1 MPNWDLNKVAL
12 QLYLNPVLASPVNL
26 LHIFWTPFPKNTFG
40 RLLCGCLDSNVQMDH
55 LWRYYLT
62 VCKETWIFSR
72 YCNKVI
78 RFHWIRISI
87 FNIPGRMKLFTESR
101 IVWKNFSW
109 WETFSFIHCKKIVA
123 PSTRS
128 SQTQDRNWTY
138 IRYLKDV
145 PDIYRTSY
153 VRVLFLCSLENYYN
167 WFIKYLHSIE
177 SSPSSIKKNLR
188 NLYKHLYQIS
198 LTAYHLNETFYR

>member
-1 MPNWDLNKVAL
+1 MFCIIYTNPKNLQKQCFIGVFIKRCSENMQQIYSITPMPNWDLNKVAL

-40 RLLCGCLDSNVQMDH
+40 RLLCGCLDSNVH

-101 IVWKNFSW
+101 IVWKNEKTSPD
-109 WETFSFIHCKKIVA
+109 EKPSVLYTVRKLSPPA
-123 PSTRS
+123 PAPLRH
-128 SQTQDRNWTY
+128 R
-138 IRYLKDV
+138 
-145 PDIYRTSY
+145 
-153 VRVLFLCSLENYYN
+153 
-167 WFIKYLHSIE
+167 IE
-177 SSPSSIKKNLR
+177 I
-188 NLYKHLYQIS
+188 Q
-198 LTAYHLNETFYR
+198 LT